1 MQTDT
6 NTVREK
12 VLEEIKLLPDEKLP
26 AVLNFILS
34 FQLGRQ
40 LSNRKPDRVTSFAGS
55 WRDMP
60 EEFYNEFIGEIT
72 TRRQIAF
79 SRRRNRETDI
89 G

>member
-12 VLEEIKLLPDEKLP
+12 VLEEIKSLPDEKLS
-26 AVLNFILS
+26 AVLNFIHS
-34 FQLGRQ
+34 FQLDRQ
-40 LSNRKPDRVTSFAGS
+40 LVNIRPDHATHFAGS

-60 EEFYNEFIGEIT
+60 EEIYNEFIGEIT
-72 TRRQIAF
+72 TRRKTAF